1 MNWLVYHIVSGQ
13 AFFSGTTLL
22 IIASLSST
30 ASRPLFNRISLLA
43 FLVGAIAVVVSST
56 AIPYWF
62 YAVIPYWFYAV
73 ATAVTLAW
81 IASRYKKTWRRWAP
95 YATAA
100 AWLCAAFLEIP
111 YHITPSLSQ
120 VDNRSIAIIGDSV
133 TAGVGGDET
142 SETWPSI
149 LARKHQL
156 QVQDISH
163 MGETAASTLIRAK
176 SHQITAPVVVVEIGG
191 NDILGSTTSAQF
203 ESNLDALLAH
213 LATADRQIV
222 MFELPLPPF
231 YHEYGRVQRTV
242 ATRYNVILIPKR
254 VFLSVIAG
262 TDSTLDTIHLSQSG
276 HQFMADC
283 VWRLIRSAF
292 ETKSAA

>member
-13 AFFSGTTLL
+13 AFFSGISLL
-22 IIASLSST
+22 VIAVLSST
-30 ASRPLFNRISLLA
+30 ASRPLFSRVSVLS
-43 FLVGAIAVVVSST
+43 FLVGVIAVVVSST

-62 YAVIPYWFYAV
+62 YAV
-73 ATAVTLAW
+73 ATIVTLAW

-95 YATAA
+95 YATVA
-100 AWLCAAFLEIP
+100 AWLIAALIEIP
-111 YHITPSLSQ
+111 YHITPSLNRT
-120 VDNRSIAIIGDSV
+120 DNRSISIIGDSV

-149 LARKHQL
+149 LAREHQL

-163 MGETAASTLIRAK
+163 MGETAASALKRAK

-203 ESNLDALLAH
+203 EGNLDALLAY
-213 LATADRQIV
+213 LAAADRQIV

-242 ATRYNVILIPKR
+242 AAKYNVTLIPKR

-283 VWRLIRSAF
+283 VWRLVRSAF
-292 ETKSAA
+292 DAKSAA

>member
-56 AIPYWF
+56 A
-62 YAVIPYWFYAV
+62 IPYWFYAV

-222 MFELPLPPF
+222 MFESSCLNCRFPPSTTSTAAF
-231 YHEYGRVQRTV
+231 NGLLQ
-242 ATRYNVILIPKR
+242 P
-254 VFLSVIAG
+254 G
-262 TDSTLDTIHLSQSG
+262 TT
-276 HQFMADC
+276 
-283 VWRLIRSAF
+283 
-292 ETKSAA
+292 